1 MSRKRIRLTP
11 ENEAEEQSLNQEE
24 ALPEEVPETEAPA
37 EETEAAETEA
47 KEEKPETV
55 TLTEKEFQEVKDHI
69 AALQKEKDETI
80 ALLQR
85 NKADFDNYRRR
96 NASIRMDS
104 YEEGI
109 RDCIK
114 TVLPALDNL
123 DRAADSNAARDEHWC
138 EGVELAIRQ
147 LHELLAKEGLS
158 PIEEEEVFDP
168 NLHDA
173 VMQEKVDGRKSGEI
187 LMVLQ
192 KGYRVKDKIIR
203 HTMVKVAE

>member
-1 MSRKRIRLTP
+1 MSRKKIRLTP
-11 ENEAEEQSLNQEE
+11 ETETEEKNLEPEPEPEEKESAGAAQPEEKPAEPEKQEE
-24 ALPEEVPETEAPA
+24 I
-37 EETEAAETEA
+37 
-47 KEEKPETV
+47 PETV
-55 TLTEKEFQEVKDHI
+55 TLTAKEFSEVKDHI
-69 AALQKEKDETI
+69 AALQKEKDETV

-96 NASIRMDS
+96 NASIRLDS

-114 TVLPALDNL
+114 ALLPALDNL
-123 DRAADSNAARDEHWC
+123 DRATASEAVRDEHWC

-147 LHELLAKEGLS
+147 LHELLGKQGLA
-158 PIEEEEVFDP
+158 PIEEDKVFDP

-173 VMQEKVDGRKSGEI
+173 VMQEKVDGRESGEI

>member
-1 MSRKRIRLTP
+1 MSRKKIRIMP
-11 ENEAEEQSLNQEE
+11 EQESEEKILDPEAEDAEKEAFSEPDTEE
-24 ALPEEVPETEAPA
+24 PEAADGQA
-37 EETEAAETEA
+37 EEKEA
-47 KEEKPETV
+47 ETV
-55 TLTEKEFQEVKDHI
+55 TLSAKEFEEVKAHI
-69 AALQKEKDETI
+69 AALQKEKDETV

-96 NASIRMDS
+96 NASIRLES

-114 TVLPALDNL
+114 TILPALDNL
-123 DRAADSNAARDEHWC
+123 DRAAASESARDEHWC

-147 LHELLAKEGLS
+147 LHELLAKEGLA
-158 PIEEEEVFDP
+158 PIEEETVFDP

-173 VMQEKVDGRKSGEI
+173 VMQEKVEGHKSGEI

>member
-1 MSRKRIRLTP
+1 MSRKKNRLAP
-11 ENEAEEQSLNQEE
+11 ESGAEEQNLNQEE
-24 ALPEEVPETEAPA
+24 TPAA
-37 EETEAAETEA
+37 EEPAAEPEAAETE
-47 KEEKPETV
+47 KQEEPAGTV
-55 TLTEKEFQEVKDHI
+55 TLTAKEFQEVKDHI
-69 AALQKEKDETI
+69 ASLQKEKDETV

-85 NKADFDNYRRR
+85 NMADFDNYRRT
-96 NASIRMDS
+96 NASIRLDS
-104 YEEGI
+104 YEAGI

-114 TVLPALDNL
+114 TILPALDNL
-123 DRAADSNAARDEHWC
+123 DRAADSEAVRDEHWC

-173 VMQEKVDGRKSGEI
+173 VMQEKIDGRKSGEI